1 MFLPD
6 EVIQRYNVPD
16 VIASLI
22 TEYLSPKP
30 RRKKQISP
38 SIQREL
44 EKIQKIRLKGINN
57 MFLREFSDFSLD

>member
-6 EVIQRYNVPD
+6 EVTQKYNVPD

-22 TEYLSPKP
+22 LTYLSPKP

-44 EKIQKIRLKGINN
+44 DKLQKIKLKGINN
-57 MFLREFSDFSLD
+57 MYLREFTDFLLD